1 KRLIATLEAH
11 TLKEPIRNK
20 AKRLFLV
27 AILGLIPAI
36 VTPFVLN
43 SVALNLQEMLGRLFR
58 VGFEGGILILFGEII
73 VGWPLYA
80 AVLYFIFSRCGFFI
94 SDNDNKSLS
103 LFR

>member
-1 KRLIATLEAH
+1 MPVRCL
-11 TLKEPIRNK
+11 LKAVRGVEDTC
-20 AKRLFLV
+20 
-27 AILGLIPAI
+27 LGE
-36 VTPFVLN
+36 